1 VRILVGRRIAWLTMV
16 CAVLAAC
23 GGSDSDNGA
32 RNKPPD
38 NKNPMSGSGGMTAS
52 GSGGMS
58 GGGDGGG
65 AAGTMNNGGGGGHVS
80 DPMNG
85 GSGMG
90 GMGSGGTGADAGSG
104 GNDFDAGSADDR
116 NAVTP
121 GKICDR
127 LATILC
133 ASEAACC
140 DKPGRDV
147 AACKT
152 AINKSCTD
160 DAMFDSIA
168 GQKAAGFDA
177 AQAKVVF
184 TEIERLASTCDLS
197 INEYSAGK
205 DGLRTIFKGTIAP
218 GADCTPVNAADK
230 AMAGGALASCTMND
244 DYACLPG
251 VPPLPWKCSDRGAS
265 GDRCFSDVN
274 CKDDLFCDN
283 PDLTVNITSKCMA
296 RKAEGASCKTV
307 NECTTLLCKGGKCVA
322 KAQQNAYCLGN

>member
-1 VRILVGRRIAWLTMV
+1 MRILAGRQIARLTMV

-23 GGSDSDNGA
+23 GGGDSDNGA

-38 NKNPMSGSGGMTAS
+38 SHDPMSGSGGMTAD

-58 GGGDGGG
+58 AGGNGGGGGTG
-65 AAGTMNNGGGGGHVS
+65 GTMNSGGGGGHVS
-80 DPMNG
+80 NPMNG

-90 GMGSGGTGADAGSG
+90 GMGSGGTGADAGSNG

-140 DKPGRDV
+140 DNPGRDQS
-147 AACKT
+147 ACKT
-152 AINKSCTD
+152 AVSKSCTD

-177 AQAKVVF
+177 AQAKVAF
-184 TEIERLASTCDLS
+184 TELERLASTCDLS
-197 INEYSAGK
+197 IDEYSAGK

-218 GADCTPVNAADK
+218 GGDCTPTNPADK

-244 DYACLPG
+244 DYACLPN
-251 VPPLPWKCSDRGAS
+251 VAAALEVLGA
-265 GDRCFSDVN
+265 R
-274 CKDDLFCDN
+274 
-283 PDLTVNITSKCMA
+283 
-296 RKAEGASCKTV
+296 RRR
-307 NECTTLLCKGGKCVA
+307 
-322 KAQQNAYCLGN
+322 